1 MNDFWNMAWLILAG
15 LLPFLGFLVV
25 CFVVMRAVFNVD
37 RNERK
42 AVAQW
47 DKSHTAETT
56 PQGTASNGTASKASN
71 SASTQTRPAGQEEPR
86 PTPDRGR
93 GREGQ

>member
-25 CFVVMRAVFNVD
+25 CFVVMRAIFNAD

-42 AVAQW
+42 AVQEW
-47 DKSHTAETT
+47 ERSQE
-56 PQGTASNGTASKASN
+56 QGTAEETS
-71 SASTQTRPAGQEEPR
+71 STTH
-86 PTPDRGR
+86 
-93 GREGQ
+93 

>member
-1 MNDFWNMAWLILAG
+1 MNDFWNNAWLILAG

-25 CFVVMRAVFNVD
+25 CFVVVRAIFNAD

-47 DKSHTAETT
+47 EKAERMAH
-56 PQGTASNGTASKASN
+56 PVKADGDS
-71 SASTQTRPAGQEEPR
+71 PA
-86 PTPDRGR
+86 PTP
-93 GREGQ
+93 

>member
-1 MNDFWNMAWLILAG
+1 MNDFWNTAWLIMAG

-25 CFVVMRAVFNVD
+25 CFVVMRAVFNAD

-47 DKSHTAETT
+47 EREHE
-56 PQGTASNGTASKASN
+56 N
-71 SASTQTRPAGQEEPR
+71 AGH
-86 PTPDRGR
+86 GN
-93 GREGQ
+93 